1 MRILLFLLFFTP
13 AGVGA
18 APVLTVESL
27 DYRGANLSGGAVA
40 EGQVTMPFVR
50 GGADGVAAAI
60 NEQLFQGQFSVPA
73 PVPADG
79 HFTLP
84 ANEDGAAHAFAQ
96 SFTVTRNDDRIL
108 SIAFDVEGC
117 GAYCENYD
125 VYYSFAVKTGDL
137 LKPDALFTANGMNNL
152 AQLLGRAKGA
162 EHRKLLATLR
172 QELHTA
178 YQRHEQPDT
187 ITDLQERISLNSEC
201 IGEGRHTDRTPRV
214 AETGPGFGYDKFAF
228 GETTF
233 RLTRER
239 CSNHAMRA
247 LDDVGDYTLELPYAA
262 LSPYLTDYG
271 RRLLL
276 DEAAAPVAESSEAY
290 VEDAGDEAVL
300 FFPAP
305 SDSTAGLTWIV
316 GGDPV
321 PAGDGWWV
329 LACDEDC
336 ALHAATLKVSETAA
350 SRSEDEK
357 IPAQKLQWTPVPAG
371 QVVAIFK
378 PATANSALRM
388 KAGVVKTMDDYP
400 ASPHA
405 ETMDIT
411 IPLDTIPLDNAQT
424 ALLVPRITSTDTEQI
439 DRLELRIDG
448 KRQALPGYRL
458 SNIDEVPEAFQMLWW
473 AGDLDSDGKLDL
485 IISHDSWQTD
495 VALYLSSQAR
505 PGELVGLAGSMRYE
519 QPGE

>member
-1 MRILLFLLFFTP
+1 MRILLFLLFFTST
-13 AGVGA
+13 GVGA
-18 APVLTVESL
+18 APMLTVESL
-27 DYRGANLSGGAVA
+27 GYRGADLR
-40 EGQVTMPFVR
+40 VTMPFVR

-84 ANEDGAAHAFAQ
+84 TNEEGAADVFTQ

-117 GAYCENYD
+117 GAYCENYNI
-125 VYYSFAVKTGDL
+125 YYSFDVKTGAL
-137 LKPDALFTANGMNNL
+137 LKPDALFTANGINRL
-152 AQLLGRAKGA
+152 EQLLGRAKGA

-172 QELHTA
+172 QDLHAA
-178 YQRHEQPDT
+178 YQRQEQPDT
-187 ITDLQERISLNSEC
+187 INDLQERISLNSEC

-214 AETGPGFGYDKFAF
+214 TETGQGFGYDKFEF
-228 GETTF
+228 GEKTF

-247 LDDVGDYTLELPYAA
+247 LDDVGDYTLELPDTA

-276 DEAAAPVAESSEAY
+276 DEPAAPVAASGAEQI
-290 VEDAGDEAVL
+290 EDASDEAVL

-305 SDSTAGLTWIV
+305 SDSTAGLAWIV

-321 PAGDGWWV
+321 PAGDGWWI

-336 ALHAATLKVSETAA
+336 ALHAATLQVSETAA

-357 IPAQKLQWTPVPAG
+357 MPAQKLQWTPVPAG
-371 QVVAIFK
+371 QVVAIFR
-378 PATANSALRM
+378 PMAANVALHM
-388 KAGVVKTMDDYP
+388 KAGVINTMDYYP
-400 ASPHA
+400 ESPPA
-405 ETMDIT
+405 DTMNIT
-411 IPLDTIPLDNAQT
+411 IQLDKAQT
-424 ALLVPRITSTDTEQI
+424 ALLVPRVASAGAEQI

-448 KRQALPGYRL
+448 KRQALPGYQL
-458 SNIDEVPEAFQMLWW
+458 SNLDEVPDASQILSW
-473 AGDLDSDGKLDL
+473 AGDLDGDGKLDL
-485 IISHDSWQTD
+485 IISHDSWQVD
-495 VALYLSSQAR
+495 VALYLSSLAQ

-519 QPGE
+519 QGD